1 MPILGVPWGS
11 SFGELGGDIGEHI
24 VAILSVV
31 SRGDRSV
38 RRVIIIIT
46 VMY

>member
-11 SFGELGGDIGEHI
+11 SFGELGEDIGEHT
-24 VAILSVV
+24 VAILSGV